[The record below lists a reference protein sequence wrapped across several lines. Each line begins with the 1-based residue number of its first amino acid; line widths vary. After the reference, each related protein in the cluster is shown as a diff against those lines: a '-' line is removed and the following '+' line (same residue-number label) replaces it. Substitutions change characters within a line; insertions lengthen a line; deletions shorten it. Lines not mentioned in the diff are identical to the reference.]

1 METTQHQEW
10 RSRQRIDVGAV
21 LKAALAAGVIFFLL
35 SGGSP
40 WSTAGTMNAVMGRDL
55 PFGMFTLVALH
66 FLLAVVYTFIIAVAI
81 YRFRTPMAVPLGIL
95 VGMALYGVNFVVYS
109 ASGILQKSPEFRPI
123 MVHLMFALFASL
135 IYKAMS
141 VPKPLN
147 A

>member
-10 RSRQRIDVGAV
+10 RSRQRIDVAAV
-21 LKAALAAGVIFFLL
+21 LKAAIAAGLIFFFL

-40 WSTAGTMNAVMGRDL
+40 WSTAGTMNAIMGRDL

-66 FLLAVVYTFIIAVAI
+66 FLLAVVYTFIMAAAI

-95 VGMALYGVNFVVYS
+95 VGMGLYAVNFVVYR
-109 ASGILQKSPEFRPI
+109 ASGLHQQSPEFRPV

-135 IYKAMS
+135 IYKATS
-141 VPKPLN
+141 VPKP
-147 A
+147 

>member
-21 LKAALAAGVIFFLL
+21 LKASIATGLLFFVL

-55 PFGMFTLVALH
+55 PLNLY
-66 FLLAVVYTFIIAVAI
+66 LLAAFHFGLAIVYMFIIAAAI
-81 YRFRTPMAVPLGIL
+81 YRFRTPMAVPLGIA
-95 VGMALYGVNFVVYS
+95 VGMALYAINFVIYS
-109 ASGILQKSPEFRPI
+109 ASGVSQKSPEFRPI

-141 VPKPLN
+141 VPKPLKT
-147 A
+147 

>member
-10 RSRQRIDVGAV
+10 RSWQRIDVAAV
-21 LKAALAAGVIFFLL
+21 LKAAIAAGLIFFFL

-40 WSTAGTMNAVMGRDL
+40 WSTAGTMNAIMGRDL
-55 PFGMFTLVALH
+55 PFGMFALVALH
-66 FLLAVVYTFIIAVAI
+66 FLLAVVYTFIMAAAI
-81 YRFRTPMAVPLGIL
+81 YRFRTPMAVPLGVL
-95 VGMALYGVNFVVYS
+95 VGIGLYAVNFVVYS
-109 ASGILQKSPEFRPI
+109 ASGLHQKSPEFRPI

-141 VPKPLN
+141 VPKPLK

>member
-21 LKAALAAGVIFFLL
+21 LKTAVAAGAIFFLL

-40 WSTAGTMNAVMGRDL
+40 WSTAGTMNAIMGRDL
-55 PFGMFTLVALH
+55 PFGMFTLVGLH
-66 FLLAVVYTFIIAVAI
+66 FLLAVVYTFIIAAGI
-81 YRFRTPMAVPLGIL
+81 YRFRTPMAVPLGVL
-95 VGMALYGVNFVVYS
+95 VGIVLYGVNYVVYS
-109 ASGILQKSPEFRPI
+109 ASGITQKSPEFRPI

-141 VPKPLN
+141 VPKPLK